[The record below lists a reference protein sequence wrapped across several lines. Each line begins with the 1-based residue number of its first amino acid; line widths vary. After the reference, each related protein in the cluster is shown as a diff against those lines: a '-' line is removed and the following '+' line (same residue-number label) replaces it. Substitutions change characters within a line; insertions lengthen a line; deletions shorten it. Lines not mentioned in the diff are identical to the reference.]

1 MTGRA
6 EVFCHHKKFHSREA
20 RSLKFTGDL
29 TPNKSTNPDN
39 AGTSCY
45 GIESKWLHA
54 DSRRSTAHATRGGLN
69 ELL

>member
-29 TPNKSTNPDN
+29 TPNKNTNPDN
-39 AGTSCY
+39 AGTV
-45 GIESKWLHA
+45 LF
-54 DSRRSTAHATRGGLN
+54 RN
-69 ELL
+69 